1 MADHE
6 EDIYQLK
13 KQTDEVLAAISKH
26 DPYNA
31 AMATQMQSGL
41 SGLGITP
48 VPLGM
53 QTSVSWKGIK
63 SKPDITAGGKTKS
76 WSDWRD
82 VNQGILGT
90 DEGATGLDE
99 IAMTQHKQG
108 YVLNIDPVK
117 TMTGLLGVLS
127 PNLTATGG
135 TGLGDALVGSGI
147 AQKIGTGTGNTALL
161 QANTNN
167 SVKALAQYYTG
178 RVKEIFE
185 RISAG
190 LVGIE
195 GLTDEDDPL

>member
-6 EDIYQLK
+6 EDIYQLE
-13 KQTDEVLAAISKH
+13 KQTDEALTAISKH

-82 VNQGILGT
+82 VNKGILGT
-90 DEGATGLDE
+90 DKGATGLDE
-99 IAMTQHKQG
+99 IAMQQHKQG

-117 TMTGLLGVLS
+117 TMTGLLGALS
-127 PNLTATGG
+127 PNVSGATEWGPPAGG
-135 TGLGDALVGSGI
+135 ESI
-147 AQKIGTGTGNTALL
+147 AHKIGAKTKNAALL
-161 QANTNN
+161 KANTDN
-167 SVKALAQYYTG
+167 SVKVLAKYYTG
-178 RVKEIFE
+178 RVKEVFE

-190 LVGIE
+190 LGGIP
-195 GLTDEDDPL
+195 GITDEDDPL